1 MNMHH
6 LGPLHND
13 RNVSLGG
20 NDTANQSSPVPVN
33 PDVSERFGNL
43 QSQVDAIRDPKF
55 TAQTSVYEG
64 ENLTTQLTNQN
75 QQQINTVTGLNDLQS
90 SELFTHDDML
100 TDVDRLRREAQD
112 ERDMAD
118 HEIDQQLAQWHLDEA
133 KRKEDEAN
141 LLEEQARVMNEG
153 IDDRTLDIG
162 EQTITQQ
169 TTEVV
174 LGNATSDTYNATRT
188 FDNLSAQSTYLTEQ
202 LSGSS
207 PQRTTSSSSGTY
219 LSGSGSALSASN
231 ELGASTT
238 LSASGEPGT
247 EQIVAAI
254 QILQEIAKTE
264 GREVSR
270 GITSPIGELAKN
282 LVIKGLSEDAK
293 AILETAQVA
302 AALMSV
308 ATNQEIILLMS
319 MANDIH
325 GNAVTNV
332 AFWREVLKDNNKL
345 AQQSQE
351 LAKGSLA

>member
-20 NDTANQSSPVPVN
+20 SDTANQANPVPVN

-55 TAQTSVYEG
+55 TAQTRVDEG

-90 SELFTHDDML
+90 SELFTHDDIL
-100 TDVDRLRREAQD
+100 TDVDKLRREAQD
-112 ERDMAD
+112 ERDMAE
-118 HEIDQQLAQWHLDEA
+118 HETDEQLAQWHLGEA
-133 KRKEDEAN
+133 KRKEDEADA
-141 LLEEQARVMNEG
+141 LEQQARIMQEG
-153 IDDRTLDIG
+153 INDRILEVDD
-162 EQTITQQ
+162 QTNTQQ
-169 TTEVV
+169 TTEVA

-188 FDNLSAQSTYLTEQ
+188 FDDLSAQLAYRTDQ
-202 LSGSS
+202 LSGLS
-207 PQRTTSSSSGTY
+207 PQRPAGSTNATYLGSSSSV
-219 LSGSGSALSASN
+219 LSASN

-238 LSASGEPGT
+238 LGASGEPGT

-270 GITSPIGELAKN
+270 SMTSPIGELAKN